1 MKKVLI
7 LVLMSLALCGCS
19 KDVVELSVLPKP
31 ELSEGIRGEQFG
43 IDKNINEKTIDK
55 SIKNIFGDKVKYQKQ
70 DFENTNVSIFSA
82 YNKVLGTIEYTG
94 GLYSG
99 FEVQDEEQ
107 KMVPLI
113 YQEIQKAEQYTDKVI
128 VYVKTAFI
136 DVENEKYSI
145 YRNFDNNFYGELQK
159 ISEYDLFGEN
169 SFNKETGEGSI
180 VNKNNI
186 NLDSIREQLNTYKYT
201 FSLNQKTGEYF
212 LSEFNKE
219 IK

>member
-1 MKKVLI
+1 MNTITNDLKLRLGWAKI
-7 LVLMSLALCGCS
+7 KNES
-19 KDVVELSVLPKP
+19 KLRS
-31 ELSEGIRGEQFG
+31 S
-43 IDKNINEKTIDK
+43 NEDNETIIAVDETTMDE